1 MVENRGF
8 SGKMRVFWGVWL
20 KIGVLVENAGFFE
33 KWGFRGFL
41 VNKSAKSRK
50 EPGI

>member
-8 SGKMRVFWGVWL
+8 RGFMDGNWGFWWKNG
-20 KIGVLVENAGFFE
+20 GFFE

-41 VNKSAKSRK
+41 VKKSGKSRK